1 MQKLAFVAAALSAAA
16 CTRTESSD
24 ILTSGIYASIGAN
37 ANGDGTTTV
46 SAQLL
51 LGDPSNLNFV
61 DLTGD
66 DRLIASFEG
75 QDKVMTE
82 SILLNIVTHTTSFQ
96 SDEADDEFIV
106 DFQRSVDPGA
116 PSSIITLPP
125 PFEIAAPAA
134 SSSRAQAM
142 TLTWSPSSPDDT
154 MRWSLSGDCIEL
166 AGATISGDTGT
177 LGLPSGTIVKRAGA
191 NVPDSCTVV
200 LQLHRTRVGLVD
212 THFGRGGTATG
223 EQTRQVTFTTTP

>member
-1 MQKLAFVAAALSAAA
+1 MQKLAVLAAALSAAA

-24 ILTSGIYASIGAN
+24 VLTSGIHASIGAS
-37 ANGDGTTTV
+37 ASGDGTTTV
-46 SAQLL
+46 SVELL
-51 LGDPSNLNFV
+51 LGDPLNLNFV

-75 QDKVMTE
+75 EDKVMTE
-82 SILLNIVTHTTSFQ
+82 SILLNIVSHTATFQ

-106 DFQRSVDPGA
+106 DFQRSVDSGA
-116 PSSIITLPP
+116 PSSIVTLPP
-125 PFEIAAPAA
+125 PFEIDPPPATA
-134 SSSRAQAM
+134 SRAQAM
-142 TLTWSPSSPDDT
+142 TLTWTTSSPDDT
-154 MRWSLSGDCIEL
+154 MRWSASGDCIEL

-177 LGLPSGTIVKRAGA
+177 VGIPAGTFVKRAGA

-200 LQLHRTRVGLVD
+200 LQLHRTREGLVD
-212 THFGRGGTATG
+212 SHYGRGGTATG